1 MVSVNLYRY
10 KCTDC
15 GCVSSYPT
23 ASEDKECPDCSNA
36 SMKYTPSPTHDES
49 IMEEPPDWFECPNC
63 GQRKYGWPLEDG
75 SDWYCREETGGCGYL
90 NWSKNMSGDVPTPR
104 FLMISGF
111 INMRGCGTNCGEK
124 DSSNINTGCLFSGLV
139 EKGS

>member
-15 GCVSSYPT
+15 GCVSAYPT
-23 ASEDKECPDCSNA
+23 DSEDKECPDCSNT
-36 SMKYTPSPTHDES
+36 SMRYTPSPTHDRS

-63 GQRKYGWPLEDG
+63 GQRKYGWALEDG

-90 NWSKNMSGDVPTPR
+90 NWSKNMSGDFPIPR
-104 FLMISGF
+104 DLSDNQWIPQYAWLRYQLWREDKF
-111 INMRGCGTNCGEK
+111 EY
-124 DSSNINTGCLFSGLV
+124 
-139 EKGS
+139 